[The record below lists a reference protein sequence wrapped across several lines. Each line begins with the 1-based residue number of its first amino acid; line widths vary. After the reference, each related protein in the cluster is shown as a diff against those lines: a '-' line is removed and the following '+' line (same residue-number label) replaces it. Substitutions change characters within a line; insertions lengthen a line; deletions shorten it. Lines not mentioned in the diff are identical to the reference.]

1 MHIRQNGDV
10 IMKIV
15 ETTIEAREKPS
26 DSINEL
32 APTEKWLF
40 EIQNGNV
47 NLFTLLK
54 MRADQQAIVELEE
67 FKKYASESEMRY
79 GIDRSLNWTFLQ
91 GNLPLTARNEND
103 KIVIKKSEE
112 QTKAIVIFT

>member
-1 MHIRQNGDV
+1 
-10 IMKIV
+10 MKIV
-15 ETTIEAREKPS
+15 ETTIEASEKAS

-54 MRADQQAIVELEE
+54 MRAGQQAIVELEE

-79 GIDRSLNWTFLQ
+79 GIARSLNWTFLQ

-112 QTKAIVIFT
+112 HTKAIVIFT